1 MQLPYPVKLIWS
13 REEEIAQGAYRPQSA
28 ALLKGTVNK
37 NGRIAAY
44 LNDYA
49 QTESAEAET
58 TFIYNLPVVARRHYE
73 HPSNQI
79 TGAWRS
85 VNSTQ
90 QGFYNESF
98 MDELAHSAG
107 IDPVEFR
114 RNHLKAGSRHLA
126 VLDTVAQRSGWGTP
140 LPEGVG
146 RGVAIVES
154 FKTIVAHVIEASVK
168 EDGTPKVHKIFTV
181 VDCGMTVNPNAAMA
195 QIEGGTIMGLSSA
208 MGEAIT
214 LDKGA
219 VQQTNFTDY
228 PIAKMADTPPE
239 HDIHFIDSGA
249 PMGGIGEPGVP
260 PAAPALTNALFAATG
275 KRIRTLPILTQA
287 KV

>member
-1 MQLPYPVKLIWS
+1 M
-13 REEEIAQGAYRPQSA
+13 
-28 ALLKGTVNK
+28 KGTIGK
-37 NGRIAAY
+37 DGKIASY

-58 TFIYNLPVVARRHYE
+58 TFIYDLPVFARRHYE
-73 HPSNQI
+73 HASNQN

-98 MDELAHSAG
+98 MDELAHAAKA
-107 IDPVEFR
+107 DPVEFR
-114 RNHLKAGSRHLA
+114 RMHLKPGSRHLA
-126 VLDTVAQRSGWGTP
+126 VLNEVAKRSGWGSP
-140 LPEGVG
+140 IPEGVG

-168 EDGTPKVHKIFTV
+168 EDGSPEVLKVTTV
-181 VDCGMTVNPNAAMA
+181 VDAGSIVNPDAAAA

-208 MGEAIT
+208 IGEAIT
-214 LDKGA
+214 LEQGA
-219 VQQTNFTDY
+219 VQQSNLTDY
-228 PIAKMADTPPE
+228 PILKLADAPAI
-239 HDIHFIDSGA
+239 HDIHFLNSDA
-249 PMGGIGEPGVP
+249 FMGGIGEPGVP
-260 PAAPALTNALFAATG
+260 PAAPALANALFAVTG
-275 KRIRTLPILTQA
+275 KRIRQLPLLTQA